1 MTYLSSVL
9 RLEPPSPPLDDG
21 VVRLEPLT
29 RDDEGEMD
37 AIARDA
43 EVARFT
49 YVPVRPTRGFA
60 RSWIERYLQGWEE
73 GALAGF
79 AVRESGGSAFLGF
92 AGVVRFDADGRE
104 GEIGF
109 IVAPAARGRGVAT
122 RALVLLSSWA
132 LQAGLLRVEL
142 RIDVENTGSIRVA
155 ERAGFVREGVLRSA
169 HFKQGLRSDIAVYS
183 LLPGDVPP
191 AP

>member
-1 MTYLSSVL
+1 ML

-29 RDDEGEMD
+29 LDDEADMD
-37 AIARDA
+37 AIARDPD
-43 EVARFT
+43 VARFT
-49 YVPVRPTRGFA
+49 YVPDPLTDGFA
-60 RSWIERYLQGWEE
+60 RSWIERYLRGWEE

-79 AVRESGGSAFLGF
+79 AVRESGGSTFLGF
-92 AGVVRFDADGRE
+92 AGVVRLDADGRE

-109 IVAPAARGRGVAT
+109 IVAPAARGKGVAT
-122 RALVLLSSWA
+122 RALTLLSSWA

-155 ERAGFVREGVLRSA
+155 ERAGFVREGVLRSV
-169 HFKQGLRSDIAVYS
+169 HFKQGLRSDVAVYS
-183 LLPGDVPP
+183 LLPGEVAP

>member
-1 MTYLSSVL
+1 VL

-29 RDDEGEMD
+29 LDDEADMD
-37 AIARDA
+37 AIARDPD
-43 EVARFT
+43 VARFT
-49 YVPVRPTRGFA
+49 YVPDPPTEGFI
-60 RSWIERYLQGWEE
+60 RSWIERYLRGWEE

-79 AVRESGGSAFLGF
+79 SVRESDGSAFLGF

-122 RALVLLSSWA
+122 HTLALLSSWA
-132 LQAGLLRVEL
+132 LEAGLLRVEL

-155 ERAGFVREGVLRSA
+155 ERAGFVRDGVLRSA
-169 HFKQGLRSDIAVYS
+169 HFKEGRRSDVAVYS

>member
-1 MTYLSSVL
+1 
-9 RLEPPSPPLDDG
+9 
-21 VVRLEPLT
+21 
-29 RDDEGEMD
+29 MD
-37 AIARDA
+37 TLARDP

-49 YVPVRPTRGFA
+49 YVPVPPTEGFA
-60 RSWIERYLQGWEE
+60 RSWIERYLRGWEE

-79 AVRESGGSAFLGF
+79 SVRESGGSTFLGF
-92 AGVVRFDADGRE
+92 AGVVRLDPDGRE

-109 IVAPAARGRGVAT
+109 IVARAARGRGVAT
-122 RALVLLSSWA
+122 RALPLVSSWA
-132 LQAGLLRVEL
+132 LFRVGLLRVEL

-169 HFKQGLRSDIAVYS
+169 HFKQGLRSDVAVYS

>member
-1 MTYLSSVL
+1 VL

-29 RDDEGEMD
+29 LDDEADMD
-37 AIARDA
+37 AIARDPD
-43 EVARFT
+43 VARFT
-49 YVPVRPTRGFA
+49 YVPVAPARDFA
-60 RSWIERYLQGWEE
+60 RSWIERYLRGWEE

-92 AGVVRFDADGRE
+92 AGVVRLDADGRE

-109 IVAPAARGRGVAT
+109 IVAPAARGKGVAT
-122 RALVLLSSWA
+122 RALALLSSWA
-132 LQAGLLRVEL
+132 LQAGLLRIEL
-142 RIDVENTGSIRVA
+142 RIDVENSGSIRVA
-155 ERAGFVREGVLRSA
+155 ERAGFVRDGVLRSV
-169 HFKQGLRSDIAVYS
+169 HFKQGLRSDVAVYS